1 MPDPVALGVSAEN
14 VTILVAFGGG
24 ILSFLSP
31 CVLPLVPG
39 YLGLITGL
47 SSAELEDRRHHLGR
61 IALNTGLFT
70 LGMTIVFVLLGLGA
84 SALGSTLR
92 EHQDALARASG
103 VVLLLLAAYLA
114 GSQLLRAPSLYGEA
128 RVHLRLE
135 HLGSFAVPLAGAAF
149 GFAWTPCIG
158 PILGSVLTV
167 ASSQSSLRAVSL
179 LTAYGLGLG
188 VSFLAVGLGFGRLA
202 DSMDWFKRHGRAITF
217 VSAGLLAAFGL
228 ILVTGNMPWL
238 NQRVTD
244 AIDALGLGSF
254 GENG

>member
-1 MPDPVALGVSAEN
+1 MVLGVSSDN
-14 VTILVAFGGG
+14 VTVLVAFGGG

-47 SSAELEDRRHHLGR
+47 STAELEDRRQHLAR

-70 LGMTIVFVLLGLGA
+70 LGMTVVFVLLGLSA

-92 EHQDALARASG
+92 EHQDALTRASG
-103 VVLLLLAAYLA
+103 VVLLGLAAYLA
-114 GSQLLRAPSLYGEA
+114 GSQLVRAPALYGEA
-128 RVHLRLE
+128 RIHLRLE
-135 HLGSFAVPLAGAAF
+135 HYGTVAVPVAGAAF

-167 ASSQSSLRAVSL
+167 ASTGSSLRAVAL
-179 LTAYGLGLG
+179 LSAYGLGLG
-188 VSFLAVGLGFGRLA
+188 ASFLVVGLGVGRVA
-202 DSMDWFKRHGRAITF
+202 DSVEWCKRHGRTITF
-217 VSAGLLAAFGL
+217 VSAALLAAFGL
-228 ILVTGNMPWL
+228 VLVTGNMPWI
-238 NQRVTD
+238 NQRFTD
-244 AIDALGLGSF
+244 LIEALGLGSF

>member
-1 MPDPVALGVSAEN
+1 VVLGVSSQN
-14 VTILVAFGGG
+14 VTVLVAFGGG

-47 SSAELEDRRHHLGR
+47 STAELEDRRQHLGR

-70 LGMTIVFVLLGLGA
+70 VGMTAVFVLLGLGA

-92 EHQDALARASG
+92 EHQDALTRASG
-103 VVLLLLAAYLA
+103 LVLILLAAYLA
-114 GSQLLRAPSLYGEA
+114 GSQLLRAPALYGEA
-128 RVHLRLE
+128 RFHLRFE
-135 HLGSFAVPLAGAAF
+135 HFGSFAVPVAGAAF

-179 LTAYGLGLG
+179 LTAYGMGLG
-188 VSFLAVGLGFGRLA
+188 VSFLAVGLGFGRIA
-202 DSMDWFKRHGRAITF
+202 DSVDWCKRHGRAITF

-228 ILVTGNMPWL
+228 VLVTGNMPWL
-238 NQRVTD
+238 NQRFTD
-244 AIDALGLGSF
+244 LINALGLGSF

>member
-1 MPDPVALGVSAEN
+1 MPTILAVSSEN
-14 VTILVAFGGG
+14 VTVLVAFGGG

-39 YLGLITGL
+39 YLGMITGL
-47 SSAELEDRRHHLGR
+47 SSTELEDHDRQLGW
-61 IALNTGLFT
+61 IACNTGLFA
-70 LGMTIVFVLLGLGA
+70 LGMTVVFVLLGLGA

-92 EHQDALARASG
+92 EHQDALTRASG

-128 RVHLRLE
+128 RLHLKLE
-135 HLGSFAVPLAGAAF
+135 RYGTIAVPLAGAAF

-167 ASSQSSLRAVSL
+167 ASTQSSWRAVSL

-188 VSFLAVGLGFGRLA
+188 ASFLAVGLGVGRLT
-202 DSMDWFKRHGRAITF
+202 DSLSWCKRHGGAITL
-217 VSAGLLAAFGL
+217 VSAAMLAAFGVVL
-228 ILVTGNMPWL
+228 LTGYMPVL
-238 NQRVTD
+238 NQRM
-244 AIDALGLGSF
+244 IDLIQALGLGSF
-254 GENG
+254 GENS

>member
-1 MPDPVALGVSAEN
+1 MGVSSDN
-14 VTILVAFGGG
+14 VTVLVAFGGG

-47 SSAELEDRRHHLGR
+47 STAELQDRRQHLGR

-92 EHQDALARASG
+92 EHQDQLTRASG
-103 VVLLLLAAYLA
+103 VVLLGLAAYLA
-114 GSQLLRAPSLYGEA
+114 GSQLVRAPSLYGEA
-128 RVHLRLE
+128 RLHLRLE
-135 HLGSFAVPLAGAAF
+135 HYGTIAVPVAGAAF

-167 ASSQSSLRAVSL
+167 ASSQSSVRAVAL

-188 VSFLAVGLGFGRLA
+188 ASFLAVGLGVGRIA
-202 DSMDWFKRHGRAITF
+202 DSVEWCKRHGRTITF
-217 VSAGLLAAFGL
+217 VSAALLAAFGL
-228 ILVTGNMPWL
+228 VLVTGNMPWL

-244 AIDALGLGSF
+244 FIEALGLGSF

>member
-1 MPDPVALGVSAEN
+1 VLGPVLLGVSSEN

-47 SSAELEDRRHHLGR
+47 SSAELQDRRHHLGR
-61 IALNTGLFT
+61 IAVNTGLFT
-70 LGMTIVFVLLGLGA
+70 VGMTAVFVLLGLGA

-92 EHQDALARASG
+92 EHQDALTRASG

-114 GSQLLRAPSLYGEA
+114 GSQVLRAPSLYGEA
-128 RVHLRLE
+128 RLHVRLE
-135 HLGSFAVPLAGAAF
+135 RFGSLAVPVAGAAF

-188 VSFLAVGLGFGRLA
+188 ASFLVVGLGVGRVA
-202 DSMDWFKRHGRAITF
+202 ESVDWFKRNGRMITF
-217 VSAGLLAAFGL
+217 VSAALLAAFGL
-228 ILVTGNMPWL
+228 VLVTGNMPWL

-244 AIDALGLGSF
+244 VIDALGLGSF